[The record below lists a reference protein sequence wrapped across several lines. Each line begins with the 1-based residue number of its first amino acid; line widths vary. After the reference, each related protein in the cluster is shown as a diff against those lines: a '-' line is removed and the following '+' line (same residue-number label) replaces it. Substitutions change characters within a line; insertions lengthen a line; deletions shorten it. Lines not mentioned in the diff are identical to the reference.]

1 VSGAGE
7 FAVTLGLYLGYSA
20 PWCGVFA
27 KSGKRWWVALVPV
40 LNLFVLMRVARRPWW
55 WALVLF
61 VPLVDV
67 AVWTVVCL
75 DVAEGF
81 GHGIPL
87 AVGLV
92 FVPLVF
98 ATWLWLG
105 PSAFAGPVR
114 TGPGHRIAAGT

>member
-1 VSGAGE
+1 VSGA
-7 FAVTLGLYLGYSA
+7 AASVATVGLYLLYSA

-27 KSGKRWWVALVPV
+27 KAGKRWWVALVPV
-40 LNLFVLMRVARRPWW
+40 LNLLVLMRIAGRRWW
-55 WALVLF
+55 WGLLLF
-61 VPLVDV
+61 VPLVGV

-75 DVAEGF
+75 DMAESF

-92 FVPLVF
+92 FVPFVC

-105 PSAFAGPVR
+105 PSSYAPAARSAPA
-114 TGPGHRIAAGT
+114 HRIAAGT